1 MHTMSGLEL
10 TQSNLNNRPAYHVTA
25 PRNWINDPCAPL
37 FWQGSYHLFYQHNP
51 HDTVWGEMHW
61 GHAVSKDLVTWSDLE
76 IAMSPSAEGPDSA
89 GCWSGCGRLI
99 DGVPTIFY
107 TGVSGE
113 GTEHAE
119 SVCVATGSGDL
130 ATLVRDPRNPII
142 PAVNPESG
150 LRNYRD
156 PFILRFDDRWLMLLG
171 TGLRAPI
178 GEPGAGAGAGAGA
191 VVMFESSDLETWSY
205 TGIVFS
211 QPGGEGPLDTGPVW
225 ECPQL
230 TRVGD
235 DWVLIVS
242 AQRPQPALCY
252 TVWFIGSFDGKMF
265 VPRSSALI
273 DQGDVFYAPA
283 VFDAPD
289 GRTLL
294 WGWLQETNA
303 DAAAQRHRAGALSLP
318 RTIGIVN
325 DRLVSRPAL
334 ELEASWPG
342 GTVIDRIDLSAGNR
356 VERLGT
362 PGPSY
367 RLTFT
372 VEIANGKAGARLLST
387 LEGKEFAVH
396 IERSHHGPQLSV
408 TTPGS
413 DNALV
418 ADIPADGS
426 VDGSATASEVRVD
439 IFVDDTIV
447 EIFVEDYAVVTTR
460 MYPTDEDDGRVE
472 LVAPLGDARFTAVV
486 LSEFSA
492 DAFDIAKP

>member
-1 MHTMSGLEL
+1 MSELEL
-10 TQSNLNNRPAYHVTA
+10 TQSKLNNRPAYHVTA
-25 PRNWINDPCAPL
+25 PRNWINDPCARL

-61 GHAVSKDLVTWSDLE
+61 GHAVSKDLVTWSVME

-113 GTEHAE
+113 GTAHAE
-119 SVCVATGSGDL
+119 SACIATGSGDL

-156 PFILRFDDRWLMLLG
+156 PFILRFDDHWLMLLG

-178 GEPGAGAGAGAGA
+178 GEPGAGAGGGAGAGA

-205 TGIVFS
+205 SGIVYS
-211 QPGGEGPLDTGPVW
+211 QPGGQGPLDTGPVW

-242 AQRPQPALCY
+242 AQRPQALCY
-252 TVWFIGSFDGKMF
+252 IVWFIGSFDGTSF
-265 VPRSSALI
+265 APRASGLI

-294 WGWLQETNA
+294 WGWVQETDA
-303 DAAAQRHRAGALSLP
+303 AAAAQRHRAGALSLP

-334 ELEASWPG
+334 EFEASWPG
-342 GTVIDRIDLSAGNR
+342 GTLRDQIDLSASNR
-356 VERLGT
+356 VERLGM

-372 VEIANGKAGARLLST
+372 VEVASGKAGVRLLSAVD
-387 LEGKEFAVH
+387 GHEFAVY
-396 IERSHHGPQLSV
+396 IERSHHGLQLSV
-408 TTPGS
+408 TTTGG
-413 DNALV
+413 DQALV
-418 ADIPADGS
+418 ADIPAN
-426 VDGSATASEVRVD
+426 GSATISDVRVD

-447 EIFVEDYAVVTTR
+447 EIFVEDYVALTTR
-460 MYPTDEDDGRVE
+460 MYPTDEDDSRVD
-472 LVAPLGDARFTAVV
+472 LVAPGGEARFTSVE

-492 DAFDIAKP
+492 DAYDTGKL